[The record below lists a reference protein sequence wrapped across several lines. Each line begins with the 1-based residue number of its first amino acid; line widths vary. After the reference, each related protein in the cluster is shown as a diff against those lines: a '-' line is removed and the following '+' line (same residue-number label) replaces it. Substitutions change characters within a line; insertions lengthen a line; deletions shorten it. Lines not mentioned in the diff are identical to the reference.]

1 MAEDMGSNSNG
12 KLNPEVTAKPV
23 RRRHSADFKRSVLK
37 QADAL
42 EASGGSVGEMLRQNG
57 LYRAQ
62 LAEWRRAVAERGSEG
77 LMAQKPGR
85 KVSASAPSK
94 ESKSEN
100 AKLARRV
107 ATLER
112 KLRQAEAIID
122 IQKKVAALLA
132 MPDDESES

>member
-1 MAEDMGSNSNG
+1 MGSNSNG
-12 KLNPEVTAKPV
+12 KTLDPEVAAKPT
-23 RRRHSADFKRSVLK
+23 RRRLSADFKQSVIN

-42 EASGGSVGEMLRQNG
+42 EAGGVKGAVAEMLRQNG

-62 LAEWRRAVAERGSEG
+62 LADWRRALAQRGSAGLVAE
-77 LMAQKPGR
+77 KPGR
-85 KVSASAPSK
+85 KASPSTPSK

-112 KLRQAEAIID
+112 KLLQAEAIID